1 MCMCCNN
8 NLLFATSKRYMVSEV
23 ARIWLIQQLCRLLV
37 SFSSTHLV
45 NGRTEWRRRF
55 EQYRVA
61 SGLAKEDNERQVSA
75 LLYCL
80 GEEADDVLT
89 STNISSDSRKVFADV
104 LKKFDEFFKVRKNII
119 FERARFN
126 RRCQGE
132 TETAEQFITSLYHRY
147 YIPYHLCLYSLAT
160 DCEFGELKEQL
171 IRDRIVVGI
180 RDISL
185 SEKLQMDAD
194 LTLEKAKR
202 LVRQREAV
210 QGQQAILNKHDEEFP

>member
-1 MCMCCNN
+1 MAYS
-8 NLLFATSKRYMVSEV
+8 ATLQAPGPFQFKSPDEWPK
-23 ARIWLIQQLCRLLV
+23 
-37 SFSSTHLV
+37 
-45 NGRTEWRRRF
+45 WRRRF

-61 SGLAKEDNERQVSA
+61 SGLAKEDDERQVSA

-104 LKKFDEFFKVRKNII
+104 LKKFDEFFKVRKNIV
-119 FERARFN
+119 FERACFN

-132 TETAEQFITSLYHRY
+132 AETAEQFITS
-147 YIPYHLCLYSLAT
+147 LYSLAT

-171 IRDRIVVGI
+171 ICNRIVVGI

-185 SEKLQMDAD
+185 SEKLHMDAD

-202 LVRQREAV
+202 LVR
-210 QGQQAILNKHDEEFP
+210 